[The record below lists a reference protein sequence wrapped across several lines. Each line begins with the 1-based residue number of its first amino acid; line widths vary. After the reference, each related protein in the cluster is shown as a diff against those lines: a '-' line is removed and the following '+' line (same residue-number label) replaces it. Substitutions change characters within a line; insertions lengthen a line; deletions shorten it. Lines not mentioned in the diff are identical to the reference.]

1 MPLSTSR
8 QLSLLLL
15 ATLMGSGLF
24 EPWPSAGQTL
34 DVASVQAAPQA
45 RIVPP
50 SPSYQF
56 PNGKKFVY
64 TVEWHSITAGM
75 ATMQFD
81 SEGTGEKL
89 TARATSSGAVNFLY
103 PVHSWFNASIDP
115 KTFCTTQLFKHSE
128 EGKRKREIKIQV
140 DPARAKSVLDEKNL
154 KNGETRHEEDDSP
167 TCATDILSGFFYLG
181 SRPLLSNSDES
192 LPVVDGGKPTVVRA
206 RVEAQEE
213 IAVPAGNFHTTR
225 VLLDPINGKFEGKGQ
240 IWVWY
245 SNDAHIPIQMK
256 AKLQWGTVMF
266 KLQRI
271 EN

>member
-1 MPLSTSR
+1 MQFLF
-8 QLSLLLL
+8 LAVLMGFSLLLSRP
-15 ATLMGSGLF
+15 ATAQMADGVT
-24 EPWPSAGQTL
+24 A
-34 DVASVQAAPQA
+34 QAVPPP
-45 RIVPP
+45 RIIPP
-50 SPSYQF
+50 SPRYQF

-64 TVEWHSITAGM
+64 TVEWHSLTGGT

-81 SEGTGEKL
+81 SEGGEEKL

-115 KTFCTTQLFKHSE
+115 KTFCTTQVFKHSE
-128 EGKRKREIKIQV
+128 EGKRKREIQIQV
-140 DPARAKSVLDEKNL
+140 DPVRAKSILDEKNL
-154 KNGETRHEEDDSP
+154 KNGESHHEEDDSP
-167 TCATDILSGFFYLG
+167 PCATDILGGFFYLG
-181 SRPLLSNSDES
+181 SRPLLSSSDES

-206 RVEAQEE
+206 RVEGQED
-213 IAVPAGNFHTTR
+213 ISVPGGNFHAVR
-225 VLLDPINGKFEGKGQ
+225 VLLDPLSGKFEGKGQ

-245 SNDAHIPIQMK
+245 SNDNHLPIQMR

>member
-1 MPLSTSR
+1 MSG

-15 ATLMGSGLF
+15 ATLVGSGLL
-24 EPWPSAGQTL
+24 EPGLSEGQTL

-64 TVEWHSITAGM
+64 AVEWHSLTAGM

-81 SEGTGEKL
+81 SDGSGEKL

-128 EGKRKREIKIQV
+128 EGKRKREVQIQV
-140 DPARAKSVLDEKNL
+140 DSARAKSVLDEKNL
-154 KNGETRHEEDDSP
+154 KTGESRHEEDDAP
-167 TCATDILSGFFYLG
+167 KCATDILSGFFYLG

-192 LPVVDGGKPTVVRA
+192 LLVVDGGKPTVVRA
-206 RVEAQEE
+206 RVESPQEE
-213 IAVPAGNFHTTR
+213 INVPAGNFHTTR
-225 VLLDPINGKFEGKGQ
+225 VLLDPISGKFEGKGQ